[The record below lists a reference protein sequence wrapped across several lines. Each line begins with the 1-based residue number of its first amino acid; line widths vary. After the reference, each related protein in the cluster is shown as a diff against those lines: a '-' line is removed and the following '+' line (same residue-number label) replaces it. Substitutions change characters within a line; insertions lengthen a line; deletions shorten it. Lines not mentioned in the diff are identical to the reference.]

1 MASEVSICN
10 LALTKIGED
19 QIISLSENSKA
30 GRLCN
35 LHYSTSIDAV
45 LRSHIWN
52 FAIKRVELALSTT
65 TPAYDY
71 AYQFALPADYIRI
84 LETNLTNT
92 AEWKIENGF
101 LLADS
106 DSVKVRYLAQITN
119 PNEFDALFIE
129 AFSSRLAAELAIP
142 LADSLNMSKMM
153 FDLYS
158 SKIAEARTMD
168 AVEGTPDNIEADS
181 WLNARVGLVTATST
195 STS

>member
-1 MASEVSICN
+1 M
-10 LALTKIGED
+10 
-19 QIISLSENSKA
+19 
-30 GRLCN
+30 
-35 LHYSTSIDAV
+35 
-45 LRSHIWN
+45 N

>member
-1 MASEVSICN
+1 MASEVGICN

-19 QIISLSENSKA
+19 QIISLTENSKA

-35 LHYSTSIDAV
+35 LHYQPTRDAV

-65 TPAYDY
+65 TPSYDF
-71 AYQFALPADYIRI
+71 AYQFALPSDYIRI
-84 LETNLTNT
+84 LETNLTTT
-92 AEWKIENGF
+92 AEWKIESGH

-106 DSVKVRYLAQITN
+106 DSVKVRYLARITN

-129 AFSSRLAAELAIP
+129 AFSARLAAELTIP
-142 LADSLNMSKMM
+142 LADSPPLAKIM

-158 SKIAEARTMD
+158 SKVEEARTMD
-168 AVEGTPDNIEADS
+168 AVEGTPDNIEADA
-181 WLNARVGLVTATST
+181 WLNARVGLVTAS
-195 STS
+195 

>member
-35 LHYSTSIDAV
+35 LHYSTTRDAV

-71 AYQFALPADYIRI
+71 AYQFALPTDYVRI

-92 AEWKIENGF
+92 AEWKVENGF